1 MNMGLRT
8 NIRLL
13 PLCLSIAFGS
23 WAQVSSPTGQANSK
37 PQNPAASPSTRAPKL
52 EPSQKTA
59 AQVQPEE
66 PPVPVKTE
74 VGTLEGG
81 SYRIDIPEN
90 WNHNLVV
97 YYHGYEAKA
106 HIYQQEHPSGRILQ
120 KILNRGYAVV
130 QSGYAGGRVA
140 NPSYEQVCTGTTGHA
155 EVVQI
160 TFDPQVV
167 SFDDLLHV
175 FFTIHD
181 PTTLNRQGGDVGTQY
196 RSAIFYHTPD
206 QKAAAERV
214 IAELQNEHVWDDPIV
229 TELKPLES
237 FYPAEEY
244 HRDYFRR
251 NPNQG
256 YCSAVIAPKVA
267 KVRKIYLD
275 KLKQPVA

>member
-1 MNMGLRT
+1 MPQHEIATLAGGCFW
-8 NIRLL
+8 
-13 PLCLSIAFGS
+13 CLEAAFQDLKG
-23 WAQVSSPTGQANSK
+23 VE
-37 PQNPAASPSTRAPKL
+37 R
-52 EPSQKTA
+52 
-59 AQVQPEE
+59 
-66 PPVPVKTE
+66 
-74 VGTLEGG
+74 
-81 SYRIDIPEN
+81 
-90 WNHNLVV
+90 
-97 YYHGYEAKA
+97 
-106 HIYQQEHPSGRILQ
+106 
-120 KILNRGYAVV
+120 V

-181 PTTLNRQGGDVGTQY
+181 PTTPNRQGVDVGTQY

-214 IAELQNEHVWDDPIV
+214 IAELQREHVWDDPIV
-229 TELKPLES
+229 TELKPLEA

-244 HRDYFRR
+244 HRDYYRR

-267 KVRKIYLD
+267 KVRKHFLD
-275 KLKQPVA
+275 KLKQPA